1 MRAIHYSV
9 IFILFTLLSFSQD
22 KKKIIIHH
30 ADYSDINQQVLP
42 DAVILTGNIS
52 AEHDG
57 MNMTCNKAY
66 YFEKENYLK
75 LFGDVHIIQG
85 DTLTMNSKYAEY
97 NGANG
102 FAYAQG
108 DVLLTSP
115 DSTMET
121 DTLKYDRFQNL
132 VFYDSHAT
140 IHNKGS
146 VLESQRGKYYTE
158 EKKFQFFT
166 AVTITSEQGT
176 VVKSNHLDFYEVPE
190 HAYVFGPSTVT
201 NKEDYIY
208 TENGFYDVRSDIG
221 KMVKNSYIWYD
232 QRKIAGD
239 SIYYAKQQDFA
250 SATNNVVIT
259 DTINKAKITGHY
271 AELYKAQDSMYV
283 TKKALVSMKSQEG
296 DSVYMHA
303 PRILLTGKDKER
315 VIRAY
320 KDARIYRDSMSG
332 KADSI
337 HWSEKVGL
345 TQMIGK
351 PVLWNGET
359 QLTGRLIHMLSNMET
374 EQMDSLKVID
384 NAFAIQKDTLGT
396 GYNQLKGVNLYGK
409 FKENKLSE
417 LDLIKNAEMIYY
429 MYNDKDELVGID
441 KGICSHINVTFEDG
455 KIATATKFV
464 APSSDLY
471 PDALLPK
478 NARLLRD
485 FLWRGD
491 EKINSLEEIFT
502 KEELLN
508 EKNTEEERE
517 QKKLEF
523 EKPLEIQPETLPTPT
538 LSSQPKSQ
546 EKKTEKKK
554 EERALTPLQIQNK
567 PIPANLTLPKE
578 EKAEKI
584 TNQKIK
590 ESK

>member
-57 MNMTCNKAY
+57 LNMTCNKAY

-75 LFGDVHIIQG
+75 LFGNVHIVQG

-132 VFYDSHAT
+132 VFYDSHAV
-140 IHNKGS
+140 INNKGNI
-146 VLESQRGKYYTE
+146 LESQRGKYFTE

-190 HAYVFGPSTVT
+190 HAYVYGPSTVT
-201 NKEDYIY
+201 NKGDYIY
-208 TENGFYDVRSDIG
+208 TENGFYDVKSDIG

-239 SIYYAKQQDFA
+239 SIYYAKQKDYA

-283 TKKALVSMKSQEG
+283 TKKALVSMKSKEG

-320 KDARIYRDSMSG
+320 KDARIFRDSMSG

-337 HWSEKVGL
+337 HWSEKIGL

-351 PVLWNGET
+351 PVLWNGDT
-359 QLTGRLIHMLSNMET
+359 QLTGRLIHMLSNMQT
-374 EQMDSLKVID
+374 EQMDSIKVID
-384 NAFAIQKDTLGT
+384 NAFAIQKDSIGT

-417 LDLIKNAEMIYY
+417 LDLIKNAEIIYY
-429 MYNDKDELVGID
+429 MYNDKNELVGID
-441 KGICSHINVTFEDG
+441 KGICSHINVTFDDG

-491 EKINSLEEIFT
+491 EKINSLDDIFT
-502 KEELLN
+502 DEELLN
-508 EKNTEEERE
+508 EKKTEKERDD
-517 QKKLEF
+517 KKAGF
-523 EKPLEIQPETLPTPT
+523 DKPLELQPETMPTS
-538 LSSQPKSQ
+538 SSQTKD
-546 EKKTEKKK
+546 KKVEKKK
-554 EERALTPLQIQNK
+554 EERVPTPLQIQNNTAPVK
-567 PIPANLTLPKE
+567 QLQPK
-578 EKAEKI
+578 AQVQKI
-584 TNQKIK
+584 TK
-590 ESK
+590 

>member
-57 MNMTCNKAY
+57 LNMTCNKAY

-75 LFGDVHIIQG
+75 LFGDVHIVQG

-97 NGANG
+97 NGVNG

-132 VFYDSHAT
+132 VFYDSHAV
-140 IHNKGS
+140 INNKGN
-146 VLESQRGKYYTE
+146 VLESQRGKYFTE

-190 HAYVFGPSTVT
+190 HAYVYGPSTVT
-201 NKEDYIY
+201 NKGDYIY
-208 TENGFYDVRSDIG
+208 TENGFYDVKSDIG

-239 SIYYAKQQDFA
+239 SIYYAKQKDYA

-320 KDARIYRDSMSG
+320 KDARIFRDSMSG

-337 HWSEKVGL
+337 HWNEKIGL

-359 QLTGRLIHMLSNMET
+359 QLTGRLIHMLSNMQT
-374 EQMDSLKVID
+374 EQMDSIKVID
-384 NAFAIQKDTLGT
+384 NAFAIQKDSIGT

-417 LDLIKNAEMIYY
+417 LDLIKNAEIIYY

-441 KGICSHINVTFEDG
+441 KGICSHINVTFDDG

-478 NARLLRD
+478 SARLLRD

-491 EKINSLEEIFT
+491 EKINSLDDIFT
-502 KEELLN
+502 DEELLN
-508 EKNTEEERE
+508 EKKTEKERDD
-517 QKKLEF
+517 KKAGF
-523 EKPLEIQPETLPTPT
+523 DKPLELQPETMST
-538 LSSQPKSQ
+538 SSSHTK
-546 EKKTEKKK
+546 EKKVEKKK
-554 EERALTPLQIQNK
+554 EERVPTPLQIQNNTA
-567 PIPANLTLPKE
+567 PAKQLQQSAK
-578 EKAEKI
+578 KAQVQKI
-584 TNQKIK
+584 TK
-590 ESK
+590 

>member
-57 MNMTCNKAY
+57 LNMTCNKAY

-75 LFGDVHIIQG
+75 LFGNVHIVQG

-132 VFYDSHAT
+132 VFYDSHAV
-140 IHNKGS
+140 INNKGNI
-146 VLESQRGKYYTE
+146 LESQRGKYFTE

-190 HAYVFGPSTVT
+190 HAYVYGPSTVT
-201 NKEDYIY
+201 NKGDYIY
-208 TENGFYDVRSDIG
+208 TENGFYDVKSDIG

-239 SIYYAKQQDFA
+239 SIYYAKQKDYA

-320 KDARIYRDSMSG
+320 KDARIFRDSMSG

-337 HWSEKVGL
+337 HWSEKIGL

-351 PVLWNGET
+351 PVLWNGDT
-359 QLTGRLIHMLSNMET
+359 QLTGRLIHMLSNMQT
-374 EQMDSLKVID
+374 EQMDSIKVID
-384 NAFAIQKDTLGT
+384 NAFAIQKDSIGT

-417 LDLIKNAEMIYY
+417 LDLIKNAEIIYY
-429 MYNDKDELVGID
+429 MYNDKNELVGID
-441 KGICSHINVTFEDG
+441 KGICSHINVTFDDG

-491 EKINSLEEIFT
+491 EKINSLDDIFT
-502 KEELLN
+502 DEELLN
-508 EKNTEEERE
+508 EKKTEKERDD
-517 QKKLEF
+517 KKAGF
-523 EKPLEIQPETLPTPT
+523 DKPLELQPETMPTS
-538 LSSQPKSQ
+538 SSQTKD
-546 EKKTEKKK
+546 KKVEKKK
-554 EERALTPLQIQNK
+554 EERVPTPLQIQNNTAPVK
-567 PIPANLTLPKE
+567 QLQPK
-578 EKAEKI
+578 AQVQKI
-584 TNQKIK
+584 TK
-590 ESK
+590 

>member
-1 MRAIHYSV
+1 
-9 IFILFTLLSFSQD
+9 
-22 KKKIIIHH
+22 
-30 ADYSDINQQVLP
+30 
-42 DAVILTGNIS
+42 
-52 AEHDG
+52 
-57 MNMTCNKAY
+57 
-66 YFEKENYLK
+66 
-75 LFGDVHIIQG
+75 
-85 DTLTMNSKYAEY
+85 MNSKYAEY
-97 NGANG
+97 NGVNG

-132 VFYDSHAT
+132 VFYDSHAV
-140 IHNKGS
+140 INNKGN
-146 VLESQRGKYYTE
+146 VLESQRGKYFTE

-190 HAYVFGPSTVT
+190 HAYVYGPSTVT
-201 NKEDYIY
+201 NKGDYIY
-208 TENGFYDVRSDIG
+208 TENGFYDVKSDIG

-239 SIYYAKQQDFA
+239 SIYYAKQKDYA

-320 KDARIYRDSMSG
+320 KDARIFRDSMSG

-337 HWSEKVGL
+337 HWNEKIGL

-359 QLTGRLIHMLSNMET
+359 QLTGRLIHMLSNMQT
-374 EQMDSLKVID
+374 EQMDSIKVID
-384 NAFAIQKDTLGT
+384 NAFAIQKDSIGT

-417 LDLIKNAEMIYY
+417 LDLIKNAEIIYY

-441 KGICSHINVTFEDG
+441 KGICSHINVTFDDG

-478 NARLLRD
+478 SARLLRD

-491 EKINSLEEIFT
+491 EKINSLDDIFT
-502 KEELLN
+502 DEELLN
-508 EKNTEEERE
+508 EKKTEKERDD
-517 QKKLEF
+517 KKAGF
-523 EKPLEIQPETLPTPT
+523 DKPLELQPETMST
-538 LSSQPKSQ
+538 SSSHTK
-546 EKKTEKKK
+546 EKKVEKKK
-554 EERALTPLQIQNK
+554 EERVPTPLQIQNNTA
-567 PIPANLTLPKE
+567 PAKQLQQSAK
-578 EKAEKI
+578 KAQVQKI
-584 TNQKIK
+584 TK
-590 ESK
+590 

>member
-57 MNMTCNKAY
+57 LNMTCNKAY

-75 LFGDVHIIQG
+75 LFGNVHIVQG

-132 VFYDSHAT
+132 VFYDSHAV
-140 IHNKGS
+140 INNKGNI
-146 VLESQRGKYYTE
+146 LESQRGKYFTE

-190 HAYVFGPSTVT
+190 HAYVYGPSTVT
-201 NKEDYIY
+201 NKGDYIY
-208 TENGFYDVRSDIG
+208 TENGFYDVKSDIG

-239 SIYYAKQQDFA
+239 SIYYAKQKDYA

-283 TKKALVSMKSQEG
+283 TKKALVSMKSKEG

-320 KDARIYRDSMSG
+320 KDARIFRDSMSG

-337 HWSEKVGL
+337 HWSEKIGL

-351 PVLWNGET
+351 PVLWNGDT
-359 QLTGRLIHMLSNMET
+359 QLTGRLIHMLSNMQT
-374 EQMDSLKVID
+374 EQMDSIKVID
-384 NAFAIQKDTLGT
+384 NAFAIQKDSIGT

-417 LDLIKNAEMIYY
+417 LDLIKNAEIIYY
-429 MYNDKDELVGID
+429 MYNDKNELVGID
-441 KGICSHINVTFEDG
+441 KGICSHINVTFDDG

-491 EKINSLEEIFT
+491 EKINSLDDIFT
-502 KEELLN
+502 DEELLN
-508 EKNTEEERE
+508 EKKTEKERDD
-517 QKKLEF
+517 KKAGF
-523 EKPLEIQPETLPTPT
+523 DKPLELQPETMPTS
-538 LSSQPKSQ
+538 SSQTKD
-546 EKKTEKKK
+546 KKVEKKK
-554 EERALTPLQIQNK
+554 EERVPTPLQIQNNTAPVK
-567 PIPANLTLPKE
+567 QLQPK
-578 EKAEKI
+578 AHVQKI
-584 TNQKIK
+584 TK
-590 ESK
+590 

>member
-57 MNMTCNKAY
+57 LNMTCNKAY

-75 LFGDVHIIQG
+75 LFGNVHIVQG

-132 VFYDSHAT
+132 VFYDSHAV
-140 IHNKGS
+140 INNKGNI
-146 VLESQRGKYYTE
+146 LESQRGKYFTE

-190 HAYVFGPSTVT
+190 HAYVYGPSTVT
-201 NKEDYIY
+201 NKGDYIY
-208 TENGFYDVRSDIG
+208 TENGFYDVKSDIG

-239 SIYYAKQQDFA
+239 SIYYAKQKDYA

-320 KDARIYRDSMSG
+320 KDARIFRDSMSG

-337 HWSEKVGL
+337 HWSEKIGL

-351 PVLWNGET
+351 PVLWNGDT
-359 QLTGRLIHMLSNMET
+359 QLTGRLIHMLSNMQT
-374 EQMDSLKVID
+374 EQMDSIKVID
-384 NAFAIQKDTLGT
+384 NAFAIQKDSIGT

-417 LDLIKNAEMIYY
+417 LDLIKNAEIIYY
-429 MYNDKDELVGID
+429 MYNDKNELVGID
-441 KGICSHINVTFEDG
+441 KGICSHINVTFDDG

-491 EKINSLEEIFT
+491 EKINSLDDIFT
-502 KEELLN
+502 DEELLN
-508 EKNTEEERE
+508 EKKTEKERDD
-517 QKKLEF
+517 KKAGF
-523 EKPLEIQPETLPTPT
+523 DKPLELQPETMPTS
-538 LSSQPKSQ
+538 SSQTKD
-546 EKKTEKKK
+546 KKVEKKK
-554 EERALTPLQIQNK
+554 EERVPTPLQIQNNTAPVK
-567 PIPANLTLPKE
+567 QLQPK
-578 EKAEKI
+578 AHVQKI
-584 TNQKIK
+584 TK
-590 ESK
+590 

>member
-57 MNMTCNKAY
+57 LNMTCNKAY

-75 LFGDVHIIQG
+75 LFGDVHIVQG

-97 NGANG
+97 NGVNG

-132 VFYDSHAT
+132 VFYDSHAV
-140 IHNKGS
+140 INNKGN
-146 VLESQRGKYYTE
+146 VLESQRGKYFTE

-190 HAYVFGPSTVT
+190 HAYVYGPSTVT
-201 NKEDYIY
+201 NKGDYIY
-208 TENGFYDVRSDIG
+208 TENGFYDVKSDIG

-239 SIYYAKQQDFA
+239 SIYYAKQKDYA

-320 KDARIYRDSMSG
+320 KDARIFRDSMSG

-337 HWSEKVGL
+337 HWNEKIGL

-359 QLTGRLIHMLSNMET
+359 QLTGRLIHMLSNMQT
-374 EQMDSLKVID
+374 EQMDSIKVID
-384 NAFAIQKDTLGT
+384 NAFAIQKDSIGT

-417 LDLIKNAEMIYY
+417 LDLIKNAEIIYY

-441 KGICSHINVTFEDG
+441 KGICSHINVTFDDG

-478 NARLLRD
+478 SARLLRD

-491 EKINSLEEIFT
+491 EKINSLDDIFT
-502 KEELLN
+502 DEELLN
-508 EKNTEEERE
+508 EKKTEKERDD
-517 QKKLEF
+517 KKAGF
-523 EKPLEIQPETLPTPT
+523 DKPLELQPETMPTS
-538 LSSQPKSQ
+538 SSQTKTK
-546 EKKTEKKK
+546 EKKVEKKK
-554 EERALTPLQIQNK
+554 EERVPTPLQIQNNTA
-567 PIPANLTLPKE
+567 PAKQLQQSAK
-578 EKAEKI
+578 KAQVQKI
-584 TNQKIK
+584 TK
-590 ESK
+590 